1 MTEKKYT
8 NMRLLQL
15 SANKASFKTIPF
27 NRTGLSLIVA
37 KQKTN
42 EKRNTYN
49 SVGKS
54 LAIALVHFC
63 LGSSPIKDIEEK
75 LPGWVFCLDFEI
87 RGRHYTAKRATSNQ
101 GIINLDGKDIKLDD
115 YRTLLGIEVFSLTNN
130 IQYLKFRPLLSRF
143 IRPRRNS
150 YDNYYNCI
158 AEESD
163 YSRLL
168 NTSYLLGLD
177 VSKIVKKYEL
187 KDEADAIAKFDKSLQ
202 SDPIVQSFFV
212 DGDDGE
218 NIKLKIVELQ
228 RKIAEL
234 QNHVDNF
241 IIAQDY
247 NEIKK
252 EADALSSR
260 LNDLRNQAAK
270 FRIAISNIDKSL
282 QIKPDITE
290 RQLREFFC
298 EAQVELNDMIVKR
311 LSEVEEF
318 NGKLL
323 GNREKSL
330 LDERAKFVSFLNDVE
345 SQILFFGKQ
354 EDEKLQYLKSH
365 GALDDYVGLT
375 EQLNAYKN
383 QYERLS
389 NFEKMLKEH
398 KARKTSIKKEMAEED
413 EITEKYLATID
424 QQITDIISYFQV
436 LSEQFYNDKT
446 AGISIENNTGVNK
459 TRFNIEAKI
468 ADDAG
473 DGVNGIKTF
482 CFDWT
487 ILKKQLNHH
496 VQFIFHDSRLVSDID
511 TRQIATALKIAYKEC
526 MENGFQ
532 YILTINQNVLD
543 NLRVQMGDDYNT
555 IVTNS
560 EVLELT
566 DESCVLELFLSP
578 IPSGTT

>member
-1 MTEKKYT
+1 
-8 NMRLLQL
+8 MRLLQL

-27 NRTGLSLIVA
+27 NHTGISLIVA
-37 KQKTN
+37 KQKTD

-63 LGSSPIKDIEEK
+63 LGSNPIKDLEDK
-75 LPGWVFCLDFEI
+75 LPNWIFCLDFEI
-87 RGRHYTAKRATSNQ
+87 RGRYYTAKRSTSNQ
-101 GIINLDGKDIKLDD
+101 GIINLDGQEIKLDD
-115 YRTLLGIEVFSLTNN
+115 YRDLLGVEVFGLVNN

-143 IRPRRNS
+143 IRPKRNS

-177 VSKIVKKYEL
+177 ISKIIKKCEL
-187 KDEADAIAKFDKSLQ
+187 KDEADAITKFDKSLQ

-228 RKIAEL
+228 RKIADL
-234 QNHVDNF
+234 QYHVDNF

-252 EADALSSR
+252 EADKLSSH
-260 LNDLRNQAAK
+260 LQELRNQAAK

-282 QIKPDITE
+282 QIKSDITE
-290 RQLREFFC
+290 QQLRDFFC
-298 EAQVELNDMIVKR
+298 KAQVELNDMIVKR

-330 LDERAKFVSFLNDVE
+330 LDEKAKFTLSLADIE
-345 SQILFFGKQ
+345 SQIDSLGKQ

-383 QYERLS
+383 QCERLS

-398 KARKTSIKKEMAEED
+398 KARKAAIKKEMAEED
-413 EITEKYLATID
+413 EITERYLTKID
-424 QQITDIISYFQV
+424 EQITDIISYFQI
-436 LSEQFYNDKT
+436 LSEQFYKDKT
-446 AGISIENNTGVNK
+446 AGISIENNTGANK
-459 TRFNIEAKI
+459 SRFNIEAKI

-473 DGVNGIKTF
+473 DGVNGVKTF

-487 ILKKQLNHH
+487 LLKKQLNHH

-526 MENGFQ
+526 IENGFQ
-532 YILTINQNVLD
+532 YILTINQNILD
-543 NLRVQMGDDYNT
+543 NLRLQMGDDFDT
-555 IVTNS
+555 IVTNN

-566 DESCVLELFLSP
+566 DESNEGKLLGIQVDLDY
-578 IPSGTT
+578 GNR

>member
-1 MTEKKYT
+1 
-8 NMRLLQL
+8 MRLLQL

-27 NRTGLSLIVA
+27 NRTGISLIVA
-37 KQKTN
+37 KQKTD

-63 LGSSPIKDIEEK
+63 LGSNPIRDLEEK
-75 LPGWVFCLDFEI
+75 LPDWIFCLDFEI
-87 RGRHYTAKRATSNQ
+87 RGRCYTAKRSTSNQ
-101 GIINLDGKDIKLDD
+101 GIIYLDGQEIKLDD
-115 YRTLLGIEVFSLTNN
+115 YRDLLGVEVFGLVNN

-143 IRPRRNS
+143 IRPKRNS
-150 YDNYYNCI
+150 YDNFYNCI

-177 VSKIVKKYEL
+177 ISKIIKKCEL
-187 KDEADAIAKFDKSLQ
+187 KDEADAITKFDRSLQ

-228 RKIAEL
+228 RKIADL
-234 QNHVDNF
+234 QYHVDNF

-252 EADALSSR
+252 EADKLSSH
-260 LNDLRNQAAK
+260 LQELRNQAAK

-282 QIKPDITE
+282 QIKSDITE
-290 RQLREFFC
+290 QQLRDFFYK
-298 EAQVELNDMIVKR
+298 AQVELNDMIVKR

-330 LDERAKFVSFLNDVE
+330 LDEKAKFTLSLADIE
-345 SQILFFGKQ
+345 SQIDSLGKQ

-383 QYERLS
+383 QCERLS
-389 NFEKMLKEH
+389 KFEKMLKEH
-398 KARKTSIKKEMAEED
+398 KARKAAIKKEMAEED
-413 EITEKYLATID
+413 EITERYLTKID
-424 QQITDIISYFQV
+424 QQITEIISYFQI
-436 LSEQFYNDKT
+436 LSEQFYKDKT
-446 AGISIENNTGVNK
+446 AGISIENNTGANK
-459 TRFNIEAKI
+459 ARFNIEAKI

-473 DGVNGIKTF
+473 DGVNGVKTF

-487 ILKKQLNHH
+487 LLKKQLNHH

-526 MENGFQ
+526 TENGFQ
-532 YILTINQNVLD
+532 YILTINQNILD
-543 NLRVQMGDDYNT
+543 NLRLQMGDEFDT
-555 IVTNS
+555 IVTNN

-566 DESCVLELFLSP
+566 DESNEGKLLGIQVDLDY
-578 IPSGTT
+578 GNR